1 MLERNLK
8 ILQINVNRS
17 SLATEGA
24 LEYARDLDIDLIA
37 VQEPWITTSD
47 NGNDYRKARSITH
60 PSYNCIVP
68 SPTSPSTRPRTLLYF
83 RRDLGLEL
91 AQKDL
96 GDSDL
101 QSIDIRDKRNQLTLL
116 NIYNERDV
124 NNIWTL
130 DRTLYKLPIPK
141 STILLGDFNIHY
153 PV

>member
-8 ILQINVNRS
+8 IFQINVNRS

-47 NGNDYRKARSITH
+47 NRNDYRKARSITY

-83 RRDLGLEL
+83 RKDLGLEL
-91 AQKDL
+91 
-96 GDSDL
+96 
-101 QSIDIRDKRNQLTLL
+101 LTLL

-153 PV
+153 PVWEPSTEGSRL

>member
-37 VQEPWITTSD
+37 VQEPWIITGD

-68 SPTSPSTRPRTLLYF
+68 SPTSLSTRPRTLLYF

-91 AQKDL
+91 AQKNL
-96 GDSDL
+96 RDSDL
-101 QSIDIRDKRNQLTLL
+101 Q
-116 NIYNERDV
+116 DV

>member
-37 VQEPWITTSD
+37 VQEPWITTGD

-60 PSYNCIVP
+60 PSYNYIVP
-68 SPTSPSTRPRTLLYF
+68 SFTSPSTRPRTLLYF

-91 AQKDL
+91 VQKDL

-101 QSIDIRDKRNQLTLL
+101 Q
-116 NIYNERDV
+116 DV

>member
-37 VQEPWITTSD
+37 KS
-47 NGNDYRKARSITH
+47 RSITH

-91 AQKDL
+91 AQKNL
-96 GDSDL
+96 RDSDL

-116 NIYNERDV
+116 NIYNERDI

-141 STILLGDFNIHY
+141 STILLGDFNIHH
-153 PV
+153 PVWEPST